1 MYQRLLGHAQL
12 YSSAAWLLS
21 KNTNG
26 LSFKQRE
33 RLIPSHILKAFSL
46 ELYFKVLLNLAEDNL
61 SPEEKSNPES
71 LVEIF
76 RSLNG
81 TLRQQMETTF
91 SRILIGKQ
99 LPDAWPLDDSVKN
112 KLPRDLEGNLVLWTE
127 LLNRFRQPSGLES
140 EEEMPQVWFSR
151 EIEEVVR
158 NTLSG
163 LKSTGAMEKAVS

>member
-1 MYQRLLGHAQL
+1 MYRRFLDQAQL

-26 LSFKQRE
+26 LSFQQRE

-46 ELYFKVLLNLAEDNL
+46 ELYFKVLLNLTGDNL
-61 SPEEKSNPES
+61 SPGKKNNPES

-76 RSLNG
+76 RAFNG

-99 LPDAWPLDDSVKN
+99 LPDAWPLDDTVKN
-112 KLPRDLEGNLVLWTE
+112 KIPLDLEGNLVLWTR

-163 LKSTGAMEKAVS
+163 LKSTGVMEKAAS